1 MRSVYFNSIVH
12 RRRAIP
18 ELTQIATSIDPIDVM
33 TIAGIAFIS
42 ATVGFHSA
50 AILQTNKNT
59 NTESMESSEMTKITQ
74 KEESNVV
81 AVILSPDQIWSS
93 VQDKIKTV
101 SQTQSIKTGQV
112 SSKRNPGS
120 NQKLWSQFRLG
131 LQSLTIPA
139 RHQILILA
147 LTELQR
153 NILTLQDPPPDPKV
167 SNLDSFAFQ
176 VILLSYT
183 SASEKW
189 IGSKPAYYQQ
199 EVEEEEDRER
209 NHEGFWKIIEE
220 KLPIYTAVL
229 KYLRYPAPAELDPDS
244 IQTETILLNRSP
256 RNDPSTGLCLK
267 FGSREGHLLTSS
279 VQILEDM
286 VLVVAELVAL
296 EYLLALTKGP
306 IKSQY
311 LTDWPMSLKVNLRN
325 TRTLERYRNQ
335 VFFGWWIF
343 KNFQSVVAVFEDY
356 HFLWGINQKGNFTQR
371 RCFVRRS
378 EELEK
383 LKGWGLGFSYFLEAL
398 DALEP
403 IFKTV
408 LKKLGDLV
416 SFFLVQ
422 LIGRSVGL
430 IIKGIQTSITI
441 PWNNKQN
448 PTNL

>member
-18 ELTQIATSIDPIDVM
+18 ELTQITTAIDPIDVM
-33 TIAGIAFIS
+33 TIAGIALIS

-50 AILQTNKNT
+50 TVFKINKNI
-59 NTESMESSEMTKITQ
+59 NTEPMESSEIARIAKND
-74 KEESNVV
+74 ESTVV
-81 AVILSPDQIWSS
+81 AVIPSPDQIWTS
-93 VQDKIKTV
+93 VQDKIMTV
-101 SQTQSIKTGQV
+101 SESQSMKTGQI
-112 SSKRNPGS
+112 SIKQKPGS

-153 NILTLQDPPPDPKV
+153 NILTLQDPQPDTKLT
-167 SNLDSFAFQ
+167 NLDSFAFQ

-189 IGSKPAYYQQ
+189 IGSKPAYYQLD
-199 EVEEEEDRER
+199 VDEEDRER

-229 KYLRYPAPAELDPDS
+229 KYLRYPAPTEQDPDS
-244 IQTETILLNRSP
+244 NQSETILLNRTP
-256 RNDPSTGLCLK
+256 TGDPSAGLCLK

-296 EYLLALTKGP
+296 DYLLALTKGP

-408 LKKLGDLV
+408 LKKLGDMV